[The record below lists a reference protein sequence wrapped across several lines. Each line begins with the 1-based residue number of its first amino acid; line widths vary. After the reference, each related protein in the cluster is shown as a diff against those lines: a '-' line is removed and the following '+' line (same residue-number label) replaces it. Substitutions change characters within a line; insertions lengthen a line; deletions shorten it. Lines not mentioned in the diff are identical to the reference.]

1 MKFPG
6 TIISVIRVFKGKIK
20 VMGNKKIN
28 GLGFHYQEFQRQR
41 MLLEEKVIK
50 SLPKK
55 INNPL
60 NKKELIQEIREYIK
74 KEKEIFH
81 NLY

>member
-1 MKFPG
+1 M
-6 TIISVIRVFKGKIK
+6 S
-20 VMGNKKIN
+20 KIN
-28 GLGFHYQEFQRQR
+28 LKDLGFHNQEFQRQR
-41 MLLEEKVIK
+41 MLLAEKMMK

-60 NKKELIQEIREYIK
+60 NKKEFLKEFREYIK